1 MYTILV
7 SIRRYLHEEKNLF
20 PFIRA
25 ELAKRNMTLE
35 DLADSMKE
43 MGIIK
48 VSASSL
54 SNKLNGHR
62 NFLPDEMLVIS
73 KILDSDINLLFF

>member
-1 MYTILV
+1 MKK
-7 SIRRYLHEEKNLF
+7 KNLF

-62 NFLPDEMLVIS
+62 NFLPDEMLVI
-73 KILDSDINLLFF
+73 DINLLFFNIEYTKRIQCS